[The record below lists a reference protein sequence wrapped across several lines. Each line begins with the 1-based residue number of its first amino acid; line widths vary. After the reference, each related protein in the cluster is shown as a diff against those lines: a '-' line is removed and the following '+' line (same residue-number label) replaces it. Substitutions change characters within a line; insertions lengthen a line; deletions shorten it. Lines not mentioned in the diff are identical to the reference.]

1 MLQKAVV
8 HYSNNEFRNQPKKRG
23 KKDLFS
29 GLLGDHLQVSNTDMS
44 FAHGKKS
51 P

>member
-8 HYSNNEFRNQPKKRG
+8 HYSNNEFRNQKSRG

-29 GLLGDHLQVSNTDMS
+29 GALGDHLQVSNTDMS